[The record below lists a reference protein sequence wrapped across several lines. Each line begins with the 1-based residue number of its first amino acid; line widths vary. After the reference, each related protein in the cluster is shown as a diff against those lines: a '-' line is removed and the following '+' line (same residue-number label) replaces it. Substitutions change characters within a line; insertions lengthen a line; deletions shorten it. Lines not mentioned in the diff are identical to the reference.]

1 VASIRGKSGELQNN
15 PDARASTSDLLN
27 LNISEQDLGMGGFFF
42 FLNRVEAGGC
52 QGLKVQRER
61 K

>member
-1 VASIRGKSGELQNN
+1 VASIRGISGELQNN

-42 FLNRVEAGGC
+42 FNRVEAGGC